1 MKILIQRVK
10 QASVEVISDYPVG
23 DMTPCPATVEEL
35 SPAPFSGSDNRN
47 EVSSAKPISDCQI
60 VGKIDQG
67 LLVFLGVH
75 ENDTKENID
84 YLVRKLLSLRIFE
97 HANQK
102 MNLSVQ
108 DIKGSILVVSQ
119 FTLYA
124 DCKRGNRPDFIQAAK
139 PDKANALY
147 SSFVEKLRL
156 SGVTIE
162 TGVFGANMQVNIIN
176 DGPVTFMIET

>member
-10 QASVEVISDYPVG
+10 QASVEVISD
-23 DMTPCPATVEEL
+23 CQIIE
-35 SPAPFSGSDNRN
+35 S
-47 EVSSAKPISDCQI
+47 ISDCHI

-75 ENDTKENID
+75 ESDSEENID

-97 HANQK
+97 DDNQK

-147 SSFVEKLRL
+147 SSFVEKLKL
-156 SGVTIE
+156 SGVIIE

-176 DGPVTFMIET
+176 DGPVTLMIET